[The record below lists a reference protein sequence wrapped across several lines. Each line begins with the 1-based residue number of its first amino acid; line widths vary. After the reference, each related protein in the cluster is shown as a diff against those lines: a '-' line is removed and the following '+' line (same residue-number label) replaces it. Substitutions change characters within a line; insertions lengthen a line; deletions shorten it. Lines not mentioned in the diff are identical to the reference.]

1 MPMDGDTIF
10 ALGTGGRNIDSALL
24 GQLGALAAEVMA
36 QAVVA
41 AILHAKGI
49 DGYPSYSDL

>member
-1 MPMDGDTIF
+1 MSGV
-10 ALGTGGRNIDSALL
+10 DSALL
-24 GQLGALAAEVMA
+24 AQLGALAADVMA

-49 DGYPSYSDL
+49 EGYPSYSDL